1 MRYSVLGE
9 YIKWH
14 YYEMP
19 KEIQRG
25 WFNYLKFYLNYF
37 SVPILLKTFFTPWRR
52 YSWSYGRGFSF
63 SRYFEVF
70 ISNMSTR
77 VIGMIVRTFLII
89 AGIIVDLFILVFGA
103 GFYLIWFF
111 LPVIII
117 ILFVMG
123 FNYLL

>member
-14 YYEMP
+14 YCEMP

-77 VIGMIVRTFLII
+77 IIGMIVRTFLII
-89 AGIIVDLFILVFGA
+89 AGIIVDLFVLVFGA

-123 FNYLL
+123 FNYLF